1 MFDLTPFRK
10 NELERLRKDLFGDVF
25 DRMNQLF
32 DPKDGATSFL
42 DSFKLD
48 VRDQDGQYVIEAEMP
63 GIKKD
68 NIHVRYDKDYL
79 ILSVD
84 QREEKEEDK
93 DYVYRERRVTSMQRS
108 LYLPNVKEDAIK
120 AKLSDGVLHLTVPK
134 ADDGSSTRTIEI
146 EE

>member
-10 NELERLRKDLFGDVF
+10 NELDRLRKDLFGDVF

-32 DPKDGATSFL
+32 DPKDGTTSFL

-68 NIHVRYDKDYL
+68 NIHVRY
-79 ILSVD
+79 
-84 QREEKEEDK
+84 DK

>member
-10 NELERLRKDLFGDVF
+10 HELERMRKDLFGDVF

-32 DPKDGATSFL
+32 DSKDGATAFL

-48 VRDQDGQYVIEAEMP
+48 VRDQDGQYVVEAELP
-63 GIKKD
+63 GIKKE
-68 NIHVRYDKDYL
+68 NIHIRYDKDYL

-108 LYLPNVKEDAIK
+108 LHLPNVQEDGIK
-120 AKLSDGVLHLTVPK
+120 AKLTEGVLHLSIPK

>member
-1 MFDLTPFRK
+1 
-10 NELERLRKDLFGDVF
+10 
-25 DRMNQLF
+25 
-32 DPKDGATSFL
+32 
-42 DSFKLD
+42 
-48 VRDQDGQYVIEAEMP
+48 MP

-68 NIHVRYDKDYL
+68 NIHIRYDKDYL